1 MGKIIDDKETANISE
16 LLSELKQIKLKINS
30 AKVLNGGFD
39 RLEIEVS
46 EVKKLQNKL
55 SADFDVHKEKVDRI
69 ENKLERLFD
78 PEGGIYMKVQKA
90 EMTLGNLEDKITSLI
105 SVDEKVSLRL
115 TTAENNATGA
125 FTKINEIQ
133 KITGD
138 NHTNLIRSIKLSK
151 GIWWF
156 AGFAATGFLS
166 ALGKLLWDYF
176 TV

>member
-1 MGKIIDDKETANISE
+1 MGKIIEDGEVANISE

-55 SADFDVHKEKVDRI
+55 SVDFDVHKEKVDRI

-90 EMTLGNLEDKITSLI
+90 EMTLGNLDTKIASLI
-105 SVDEKVSLRL
+105 SVDEKVSQRL
-115 TTAENNATGA
+115 SETEKNAINA
-125 FTKINEIQ
+125 FDKINEIQ

-138 NHTNLIRSIKLSK
+138 NHSNLIRSIKLSK

-166 ALGKLLWDYF
+166 AFGKLLWDYF
-176 TV
+176 TT